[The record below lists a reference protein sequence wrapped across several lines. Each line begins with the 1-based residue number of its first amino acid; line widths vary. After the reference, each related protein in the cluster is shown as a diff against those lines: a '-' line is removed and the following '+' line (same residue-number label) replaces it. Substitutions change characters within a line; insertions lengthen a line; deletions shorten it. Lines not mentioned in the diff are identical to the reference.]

1 MTQSPQKTGNIVQLA
16 IVFEAG
22 IFLVA
27 LGFGE
32 LLDESPLKILHLNWT
47 GLLVGTLATGPL
59 LITMWGCSRSKFG
72 PFEELM
78 RQVEEQIVPLFLGAS
93 TWALLLI
100 SVLAGVG
107 EEYLFRGVLQSGLTG
122 WVGMPVALGVT
133 SVLFG
138 LAHLITPTYAVFA
151 GLIGAFFGVLG
162 ILTGNLLVPIVTH
175 ALYDF
180 VALKYLTRTA
190 GRELCEQ

>member
-1 MTQSPQKTGNIVQLA
+1 MTQSPQKTRNIVQLA

-27 LGFGE
+27 LGFGG
-32 LLDESPLKILHLNWT
+32 LMDESPLKILHLNWT
-47 GLLVGTLATGPL
+47 GLLLGTLATGPL
-59 LITMWGCSRSKFG
+59 LLAMWGCTRLLRNSAPIASSAVIMSGAALVFG
-72 PFEELM
+72 
-78 RQVEEQIVPLFLGAS
+78 
-93 TWALLLI
+93 
-100 SVLAGVG
+100 VLAAA
-107 EEYLFRGVLQSGLTG
+107 RGVSVPTGLTG
-122 WVGMPVALGVT
+122 WVGMPVALVVT

-151 GLIGAFFGVLG
+151 GLIGAYFGVIG
-162 ILTGNLLVPIVTH
+162 VLTGNLLVPIVTH

-180 VALKYLTRTA
+180 VALKYLTRTS